1 MLSFIFQIVDGCK
14 CVVARIPSMIS
25 KKIMHFV
32 MMLRDVIRDERI
44 IKQ

>member
-1 MLSFIFQIVDGCK
+1 MVVN
-14 CVVARIPSMIS
+14 VVAGIPSMIS

-32 MMLRDVIRDERI
+32 MLRDVIRDERI

>member
-1 MLSFIFQIVDGCK
+1 MVVNV
-14 CVVARIPSMIS
+14 VVAGIPSMIS